1 MLGQFIVLLCKLRKY
16 FQHLCGTDP
25 HPVQFRAKKY
35 KLEQRFMEKK
45 DFMEMM
51 QVNLKKRFYHTW
63 GKVYVVKKR
72 NAIHFIYL
80 PVDNSIL

>member
-51 QVNLKKRFYHTW
+51 QVNPKKDFIIPGEKCTLLKKKCFTFYISSCW
-63 GKVYVVKKR
+63 
-72 NAIHFIYL
+72 
-80 PVDNSIL
+80 

>member
-1 MLGQFIVLLCKLRKY
+1 MFVLFFHSVYKKIFL
-16 FQHLCGTDP
+16 QHLCGTDP

-51 QVNLKKRFYHTW
+51 QVTLQ
-63 GKVYVVKKR
+63 GKIFV
-72 NAIHFIYL
+72 IFG
-80 PVDNSIL
+80 SS

>member
-51 QVNLKKRFYHTW
+51 QVNLKKDHTW
-63 GKVYVVKKR
+63 EKCTLLKKKCYKF
-72 NAIHFIYL
+72 HL
-80 PVDNSIL
+80 SSC